1 MGEAT
6 MRRLPK
12 IAFLAALLWGLPVVS
27 ALAQSFPSSTV
38 TVVVPYPAGGSTDII
53 ARALA
58 GELSKAWKQ
67 SVVVENVG
75 GASSIIGTNRVVK
88 AQPDGHTLLLTIDA
102 TVVHNRFLYKSLPY
116 DPDKS
121 LMPITMLARSGQL
134 VIAHPSFPA
143 KTLKELV
150 DVARR
155 TPGGV
160 TYGSYGNGTQPNLLF
175 ETIAE
180 RQGVKFLQVPYKGI
194 APVVTAVVT
203 GEVQVSVASPAA
215 SGSMV
220 QAGKIK
226 ALAIGGSQRSKVFA
240 DVPTIAESGFT
251 NMDAAIWWGVFAPAG
266 TSAALVE
273 RINRDIVGIAKQP
286 EFIEKYSAKLGM
298 DPVLGSPKDFTDA
311 IRTDVA
317 IIAEMVKAA
326 GVKPVQ

>member
-1 MGEAT
+1 

-12 IAFLAALLWGLPVVS
+12 FAMLAAFLWCLPFAAS
-27 ALAQSFPSSTV
+27 AQTFPSSTV

-58 GELSKAWKQ
+58 VELSKIWKQ

-143 KTLKELV
+143 KNLKELV

-160 TYGSYGNGTQPNLLF
+160 NYGSYGIGTQPHLLF

-180 RQGVKFLQVPYKGI
+180 RQGVKFQQVPYKGI

-203 GEVQVSVASPAA
+203 GEVQISVASPAA
-215 SGSMV
+215 SLPMV
-220 QAGKIK
+220 QSGKIK
-226 ALAIGGSQRSKVFA
+226 ALAIGGAARSKALA
-240 DVPTIAESGFT
+240 DVPTIAESGFP

-266 TSAALVE
+266 TSPALVD
-273 RINRDIVGIAKQP
+273 RINRDIVNIAKQP

-298 DPVLGSPKDFTDA
+298 DPVLGSPADFTAA
-311 IRTDVA
+311 IRGDVA
-317 IIAEMVKAA
+317 ITADMVKAA
-326 GVKPVQ
+326 GVKPVE